1 VSRPSNAFQRLHPK
15 LQRWMYRLNW
25 TSLRPIQE
33 AAVEPI
39 LAAERDVILAA
50 PTAGGKTEAAFFP
63 ILTSL
68 AKDPIDNSAGALC
81 LSPLKAL
88 INDQFERLEELGA
101 EVEVP
106 VHRWHGDVSAARK
119 RSFRNTPSGLLL
131 ITPESLE
138 AFFVRRGPEVPRY
151 FVQLRYV
158 VVDELHSFVGTERG
172 RQLQSLLHR
181 LELSVRRR
189 IPRIALSATLG
200 DLHLA
205 SSFLRPT
212 KDSKGEQTVLI
223 EDQEGRQEVKLQV
236 RGYRQRAVLSN
247 STPET
252 DSRSSRADDQAV
264 GDALEIARDLFERL
278 RGGHHLIFANRR
290 ADVERYADL
299 LRKLSEHLRV
309 PNEFHPHHGSLSRE
323 LREEAERAIN
333 DRSRPTSLVATTTLE
348 LGIDVGAIESVAQI
362 GTPPS
367 VAALR
372 QRLGRSGREGGAAVL
387 RMMIQEHEVG
397 PDTPAPSALHPELL
411 QTTAM
416 VELLIQGWV
425 EPPSPTSLHL
435 STLVQQTLSLLAQH
449 GGARAQELWRA
460 LCDSGPFTTVSRGL
474 FGDFLR
480 SLGKGDLIT
489 QDHAGDLSL
498 GLQGERL
505 VDHYSFYA
513 AFSTPEEYRLMSG
526 GKTLGQLPISVPLF
540 PGLLLIFGGRRWRI
554 LNVDDEQ
561 KVVDV
566 EPARGGRTPSFI
578 GAGGPMVHDRVR
590 EEMRRLYTSDT
601 VPRYLDRTAKELV
614 VEARAWF
621 KRFDLDRRAFLAQ
634 GESIYL
640 FPWAGDRVLG
650 TLALLMS
657 QEGLQISVG
666 GFLLEVERS
675 APDQVIDC
683 LRTLASRPLPDPRD
697 LARKAGNR
705 KTEKFHAYLDDP
717 LLVEDYASSFLDL
730 PGASIALQRLVRH
743 VTT

>member
-1 VSRPSNAFQRLHPK
+1 
-15 LQRWMYRLNW
+15 MYRLHW
-25 TSLRPIQE
+25 TALRPIQE

-63 ILTSL
+63 VLTSL
-68 AKDPIDNSAGALC
+68 ALDPIDNSAGALC

-101 EVEVP
+101 EVDVP

-119 RSFRNTPSGLLL
+119 RSFRDNPSGLLL

-138 AFFVRRGPEVPRY
+138 AFFARRGLEIPRY

-158 VVDELHSFVGTERG
+158 VVDELHSFIGTERG

-200 DLHLA
+200 DLNLA
-205 SSFLRPT
+205 SSFLRPA
-212 KDSKGEQTVLI
+212 KERKGEQAVLI
-223 EDQEGRQEVKLQV
+223 EDREGRQEVKLQV
-236 RGYRQRAVLSN
+236 RGYRHRGVSPDSA
-247 STPET
+247 PERESHT
-252 DSRSSRADDQAV
+252 SREDDQGV
-264 GDALEIARDLFERL
+264 GDALDIARDLFDRL
-278 RGGHHLIFANRR
+278 RSGHHLIFANRR
-290 ADVERYADL
+290 AEVEQYADL
-299 LRKLSEHLRV
+299 LRKLSEDLKV

-333 DRSRPTSLVATTTLE
+333 DRSRPTTLVATTTLE

-387 RMMIQEHEVG
+387 RMMIQEQEVG
-397 PDTPAPSALHPELL
+397 PDTPAPIALHPELL

-425 EPPSPTSLHL
+425 EPPSPAALHL
-435 STLVQQTLSLLAQH
+435 STLVQQTLSLIAQH

-460 LCDSGPFTTVSRGL
+460 LCDSGPFTTVSSAL

-480 SLGKGDLIT
+480 SLGKADLIT
-489 QDHAGDLSL
+489 QDHAGELSL

-578 GAGGPMVHDRVR
+578 GTGGPMVHDRVR
-590 EEMRRLYTSDT
+590 EEMRRLYSSDHM
-601 VPRYLDRTAKELV
+601 PRYLDRTANELLT
-614 VEARAWF
+614 EARAWF
-621 KRFDLDRRAFLAQ
+621 ARFELHRRALLVQ

-657 QEGLQISVG
+657 QEGLQISAG

-675 APDQVIDC
+675 TPDQVVEC
-683 LRTLASRPLPDPRD
+683 LRTLASRPLPDSRD
-697 LARKAGNR
+697 LARRAANR

-717 LLVEDYASSFLDL
+717 LLVEDYASNFLDM
-730 PGASIALQRLVRH
+730 PGAATALRRLVSRE
-743 VTT
+743 TA